1 MQTPPEIL
9 DLKTESSRLD
19 RETRLATPALAGSGA
34 LKGLKV
40 LETAIGEEAAAT
52 AIRINAHVFLSAG
65 YPKTAEMLDGAGY
78 SVRILNTSQ
87 AALVDG
93 GLSCMSLRYSR

>member
-1 MQTPPEIL
+1 LQTPPEIL
-9 DLKTESSRLD
+9 HFKTESSLLD
-19 RETRLATPALAGSGA
+19 RQTVLATPTLAGSGA
-34 LKGLKV
+34 FKGLKV
-40 LETAIGEEAAAT
+40 LETAIGEEAAAN
-52 AIRINAHVFLSAG
+52 AIRVNAHVFLSAG